1 MARMDGYA
9 QDDTTAFVREVMLPG
24 GPWHEPRIEP
34 SACAFHLRA
43 GRSSI
48 HRWGIYAAEDI
59 PARRRV
65 IEYTGQRI
73 TLREGWRR
81 RLRPQLYL
89 FRCSA
94 RRLIDGGIGGSGAEF
109 INHGCEPNLVA
120 RFDHRWT
127 TRCAATST
135 RFPADAVRPVAAA
148 SSTHPTRPE
157 PRFRFRHGAR
167 IIGGFPI
174 RCGAWRLPG
183 MTTS

>member
-1 MARMDGYA
+1 MHGA
-9 QDDTTAFVREVMLPG
+9 DTLPEHATAFVREVLMPG
-24 GPWHEPRIEP
+24 GPAQVVRLVPE
-34 SACAFHLRA
+34 ACAFHLRA

-120 RFDHRWT
+120 RFDHR
-127 TRCAATST
+127 RVFLLSL
-135 RFPADAVRPVAAA
+135 RPIGKGEELLLDYQVR
-148 SSTHPTRPE
+148 
-157 PRFRFRHGAR
+157 GD
-167 IIGGFPI
+167 INPI
-174 RCGAWRLPG
+174 PCRCGAPTCRGFLNAPDPA
-183 MTTS
+183 

>member
-1 MARMDGYA
+1 MDG
-9 QDDTTAFVREVMLPG
+9 QIEEDTTAFVREVLLPG
-24 GPWHEPRIEP
+24 GPGHRPRIERA
-34 SACAFHLRA
+34 ACAFTLRA

-120 RFDHRWT
+120 RFDHR
-127 TRCAATST
+127 RVFLLSLRPIAKGEELLL
-135 RFPADAVRPVAAA
+135 DYQVRGDIDLIPC
-148 SSTHPTRPE
+148 
-157 PRFRFRHGAR
+157 
-167 IIGGFPI
+167 
-174 RCGAWRLPG
+174 RCGAPSCRGFLNAPDPA
-183 MTTS
+183 